1 MKKNILLGLILFITL
16 NLNSQNQKSMVS
28 YKDGELKL
36 SGYLVKPIKAHPKLV
51 GVVILP
57 AWMGISKVERLA
69 AERLADLGYYAFVA
83 DIYGYE
89 NNPKDF
95 KEAAR
100 LSSSY
105 KQDYLKYQQRIS
117 VAMQEIIKQG
127 ASAENLAVMGYC
139 FGGSGALE
147 TARGNLPA
155 QAVISFHGGLAAP
168 KRDMNIIKPKVLVL
182 HGADDPSVT
191 SDDITNFQNDMRKAQ
206 ANWQMNFYGNAVH
219 SFTNPEANNPKSN
232 CFNKEANDRS
242 WEALLAFLKEVFN

>member
-1 MKKNILLGLILFITL
+1 MKKNILLGFIIFVTF
-16 NLNSQNQKSMVS
+16 NLKSQIQSQQVAYN
-28 YKDGELKL
+28 DGNVKL
-36 SGYLVKPIKAHPKLV
+36 AGYLVKPAQAHSKLV

-57 AWMGISKVERLA
+57 AWMGISNVERLA
-69 AERLADLGYYAFVA
+69 AERLGELGYFAFVA
-83 DIYGYE
+83 DIYGFE

-95 KEAAR
+95 KDAAR

-105 KQDYLKYQQRIS
+105 KQDFVKYQKRI
-117 VAMQEIIKQG
+117 ALAIQEIIKQG
-127 ASAENLAVMGYC
+127 ASADNIAVMGYC

-168 KRDMNIIKPKVLVL
+168 KREESTMKPKVLVL
-182 HGADDPSVT
+182 HGADDPSIT
-191 SDDITNFQNDMRKAQ
+191 NDDIINFQNEMRKAQ